1 MIIQGGA
8 GLDDGFDAGLD
19 VEYGQQDGDVNGFL
33 PNDQDT
39 GNSSGLADDLDG
51 DGFLRTDQADDESSD
66 LSERPDS
73 LLSDDPGE
81 GDQDPGEE
89 DSGRDIS
96 VERIGAED

>member
-1 MIIQGGA
+1 M
-8 GLDDGFDAGLD
+8 
-19 VEYGQQDGDVNGFL
+19 NGFL

-81 GDQDPGEE
+81 GD
-89 DSGRDIS
+89 
-96 VERIGAED
+96 